1 MNDCVLRNLVVAVGH
16 SLHHTHYVGF
26 KVLNAN
32 RSKDFLH
39 AFSGLKS
46 LERIVLLFHELEV
59 PRCQRGV
66 QAREASAQ
74 LGLVLLRGLK
84 GFRSILKAP
93 IAPLR
98 HLPVVPKC
106 REEVR
111 FSSSQDQ
118 VQ

>member
-1 MNDCVLRNLVVAVGH
+1 L
-16 SLHHTHYVGF
+16 
-26 KVLNAN
+26 
-32 RSKDFLH
+32 
-39 AFSGLKS
+39 
-46 LERIVLLFHELEV
+46 
-59 PRCQRGV
+59 
-66 QAREASAQ
+66 
-74 LGLVLLRGLK
+74 
-84 GFRSILKAP
+84 ILKAP